1 MSRWDTVCFD
11 LDGTLVDTLEDLA
24 HATEEVLM
32 RNRLGRMDGKPVYPL
47 DAYRQFV
54 GSGARKLIERAA
66 GEFVGK
72 ELVDHLLQ
80 EFLAVYD
87 RDCLMYSHPY
97 EEIPALLGSLQ
108 DRGIKLLVVTNK
120 PETQAKKIVRH
131 YFGEGIFARVYGGVK
146 GRKVKPD
153 PETVL
158 TALKEVGT
166 TPDHALY
173 MGDSDVDVFTAHNA
187 GMVCA
192 GAAWGFRGEEELM
205 KSGADILLRHPLEL
219 MDYMG

>member
-108 DRGIKLLVVTNK
+108 DRGLVERTSIRPAVYRLLSGYGVGA
-120 PETQAKKIVRH
+120 PEKICKAAGKRTADQGSDGP
-131 YFGEGIFARVYGGVK
+131 YDADPAGYG
-146 GRKVKPD
+146 D
-153 PETVL
+153 PEP
-158 TALKEVGT
+158 G
-166 TPDHALY
+166 
-173 MGDSDVDVFTAHNA
+173 
-187 GMVCA
+187 
-192 GAAWGFRGEEELM
+192 
-205 KSGADILLRHPLEL
+205 I
-219 MDYMG
+219 